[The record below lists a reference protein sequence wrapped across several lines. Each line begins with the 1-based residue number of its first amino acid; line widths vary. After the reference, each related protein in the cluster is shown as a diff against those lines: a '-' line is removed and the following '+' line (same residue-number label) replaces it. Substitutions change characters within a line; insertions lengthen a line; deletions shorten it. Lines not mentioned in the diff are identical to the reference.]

1 MLGTKKASLA
11 PNDLIKMILSMKV
24 DLLWNGG
31 IGTYVKSSNET
42 HTDVGDRANDV
53 LRIDGRDLQAKVVG
67 EGGNLGM
74 TQLGRIEYGLAGGRV
89 NTDFVDNVGGVDCSD
104 NEVNI
109 KIFLNGL
116 VSNGDLTVKQRNQVL
131 ESMEDEVGEIV
142 LDDAYCQAESISV
155 TEHQGVSLVKEQIRF
170 IHTMEKAGYLDRGL
184 EYIPDDETLLE
195 REKQGNALTRPEL
208 SVLIAYAKMV
218 LKEDLVCDEIANDEF
233 HAQQLIQYFP
243 TELRR
248 NYVQHMDNHPLRAE
262 IIATA
267 LANQMVNEMGCNF
280 VTRLQEE
287 TGADIV
293 DIANAY
299 TASREIY
306 GFGDVLKRIRALDNV
321 ASSDAQYDLIFNVR
335 RAMRRIS
342 RWLLRN
348 RPGKQSVTALIE
360 LYRED
365 VNAITKVLDETLVA
379 AEVEEHN
386 SVAKVWIE
394 QGVEEELANS
404 VARLSSLY
412 SALDISTVARET
424 GKTVEQAS
432 KLYFNLGDR
441 LSLHWFLKQINS
453 QAVDNNWQALARA
466 AFREDLD
473 WQQRQLTGQVL
484 TCGCASDLDVIKAL
498 DDWMESNAVS
508 LHRWESILNE
518 FKVGS
523 VHEFAKFSVALREL
537 MFLI

>member
-1 MLGTKKASLA
+1 
-11 PNDLIKMILSMKV
+11 
-24 DLLWNGG
+24 
-31 IGTYVKSSNET
+31 
-42 HTDVGDRANDV
+42 
-53 LRIDGRDLQAKVVG
+53 
-67 EGGNLGM
+67 
-74 TQLGRIEYGLAGGRV
+74 
-89 NTDFVDNVGGVDCSD
+89 
-104 NEVNI
+104 
-109 KIFLNGL
+109 
-116 VSNGDLTVKQRNQVL
+116 
-131 ESMEDEVGEIV
+131 
-142 LDDAYCQAESISV
+142 
-155 TEHQGVSLVKEQIRF
+155 
-170 IHTMEKAGYLDRGL
+170 
-184 EYIPDDETLLE
+184 
-195 REKQGNALTRPEL
+195 
-208 SVLIAYAKMV
+208 
-218 LKEDLVCDEIANDEF
+218 
-233 HAQQLIQYFP
+233 
-243 TELRR
+243 
-248 NYVQHMDNHPLRAE
+248 
-262 IIATA
+262 
-267 LANQMVNEMGCNF
+267 
-280 VTRLQEE
+280 
-287 TGADIV
+287 
-293 DIANAY
+293 
-299 TASREIY
+299 
-306 GFGDVLKRIRALDNV
+306 
-321 ASSDAQYDLIFNVR
+321 
-335 RAMRRIS
+335 MRRIS

-386 SVAKVWIE
+386 SVAKVWVE

-484 TCGCASDLDVIKAL
+484 TCGCAADLDVIKAL

-537 MFLI
+537 MLLNLNCMSKDQ